1 MNFLPKGF
9 ALDGATWFYLSLL
22 LIIAVFFRFHR
33 LWSLRNVDLGL
44 LLAISPGL
52 ILGTD
57 SGRGGSIVLAVVTGL
72 LLIRLLLDPLL
83 TRRPHTTQNLNPAG
97 LTFLCASAF
106 LVLSLHALQQEAGNP
121 QTAKTVEQGDALLN
135 RTALPQSLL
144 GSAPVA
150 AAVNEVG
157 GGQEEGVENGPTPAV
172 LAGMFQFV
180 VERVAPQIQ
189 QRLPE
194 ILAMLAH
201 LAVIGGLLLVGRNLF
216 GDLQLGTAMATLYML
231 IPCTA
236 IDVGAFI
243 HVLPSAL
250 IVWAIVA
257 HERPAVSGALLGM
270 ACGTLVFP
278 VFLVP
283 LWIAF
288 YGRRGAARFLVS
300 LGIATIALLSTYAL
314 TSPDPV
320 DFWRQAVTT
329 IKLPLHALLGED
341 IAVSSW
347 TEISAPHRIPIVAA
361 YFVLLAGLTIW
372 PRKKNIEHLIAHS
385 AALVVAAQYWYPQH
399 VGAYL
404 MWCVPLLLLVVFRP
418 RIAQLS
424 HNRRRPTLAG
434 VKAAPPVAA
443 PPLATPHSRASA
455 GAMQRATF
463 YR

>member
-33 LWSLRNVDLGL
+33 LWSLRNLDLGL

-57 SGRGGSIVLAVVTGL
+57 SGRGGVGSIVLAVVTGL

-106 LVLSLHALQQEAGNP
+106 LVLSLHALQETGNP
-121 QTAKTVEQGDALLN
+121 QTAKSVQQGDAMFS
-135 RTALPQSLL
+135 RTALPPSLL
-144 GSAPVA
+144 AAEPQAVA
-150 AAVNEVG
+150 GNESG
-157 GGQEEGVENGPTPAV
+157 DEGVENGPTPAV

-189 QRLPE
+189 KRLPE

-361 YFVLLAGLTIW
+361 YFMLLAGLTIW

-443 PPLATPHSRASA
+443 PSLATPHSRVSA